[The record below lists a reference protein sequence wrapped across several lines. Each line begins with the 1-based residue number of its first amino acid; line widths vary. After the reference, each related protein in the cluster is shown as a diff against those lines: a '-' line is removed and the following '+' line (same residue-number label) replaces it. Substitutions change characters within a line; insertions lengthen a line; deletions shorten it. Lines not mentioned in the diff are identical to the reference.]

1 VTDAAAKR
9 LEKIESQIAFLE
21 RQYDELN
28 HVVIEQSRQLARIQV
43 ELGRATQALS
53 SQELEQIRA
62 NNQKPPH
69 YR

>member
-1 VTDAAAKR
+1 VNDTGAER
-9 LEKIESQIAFLE
+9 LQKIESQIAFLE

-28 HVVIEQSRQLARIQV
+28 HVVIEQSRQLARIQA

-53 SQELEQIRA
+53 GQELERIRA

-69 YR
+69 YE